1 MRFAACSFGLSRK
14 VKATYN
20 LEQRSMYV
28 ANFGLSRKVKATYNL
43 EQRSMYVA
51 NFSPGGF
58 EQV

>member
-1 MRFAACSFGLSRK
+1 MRFAACS
-14 VKATYN
+14 
-20 LEQRSMYV
+20 
-28 ANFGLSRKVKATYNL
+28 FGLSRKVKATYNL